1 MRESNRLPRRP
12 SRSQRPRANRRGA
25 SGLWH
30 MLDIQY
36 SPHPSLP
43 CLGEVDQSAR
53 PRREGPEL
61 KATCKPEARFAIT
74 PTLALAL
81 LLLLPGLGCTGKQ
94 PGADVMATVNG
105 RQITRTEVEKYYS
118 NQTADAPQKPSQ
130 EQADSLR
137 LSILRELIDNEILMQ
152 RAEKLGLLATDE
164 EINSKLAAIKA
175 PYTQEEF
182 DKRLKDRNLTLD
194 DFKRDLR
201 RSLTIEKVLNKE
213 VTSKI
218 NISDEDIT
226 SYYEQHKA
234 EFNLIEPQYHL
245 AQILVTTQPNP
256 QVKNVKAQNEGD
268 ARKKI
273 QMISNRLDSGE
284 DFATVAMNFSE
295 QPETSQNGGDLGF
308 VPETSLKTD
317 RIAYEAVNKLKPG
330 QFTAVLV
337 VADPNSHQIYG
348 YRIVKLISKE
358 AAGQRELKD
367 PRVQQAIREQLRDRR
382 EQLLK
387 AAYYES
393 VRDKATVQNYF
404 ADDILKKA
412 GTMK

>member
-1 MRESNRLPRRP
+1 MKAIRKH
-12 SRSQRPRANRRGA
+12 RASLA
-25 SGLWH
+25 IAAGL
-30 MLDIQY
+30 
-36 SPHPSLP
+36 S
-43 CLGEVDQSAR
+43 
-53 PRREGPEL
+53 
-61 KATCKPEARFAIT
+61 
-74 PTLALAL
+74 LALVL
-81 LLLLPGLGCTGKQ
+81 LFSSLGCTGKQ
-94 PGADVMATVNG
+94 EGADVMATVNG
-105 RQITRTEVEKYYS
+105 RKITRTEVEKYYN

-137 LSILRELIDNEILMQ
+137 LSILKELVDQEILMQ
-152 RAEKLGLLATDE
+152 RAEKMGLLATDE
-164 EINSKLAAIKA
+164 EINSKLAEIKA

-182 DKRLKDRNLTLD
+182 DKRLKERNLTLD

-201 RSLTIEKVLNKE
+201 RSITIEKVLNKE

-226 SYYEQHKA
+226 RYYEQHKA

-256 QVKNVKAQNEGD
+256 QVKNVKAQNEAD

-273 QMISNRLDSGE
+273 QMIANRLDSGE

-308 VPETSLKTD
+308 VPESSLKTD
-317 RIAYEAVNKLKPG
+317 RIAYEAVNKLRPG

-348 YRIVKLISKE
+348 FRIVKLISKE

-393 VRDKATVQNYF
+393 VRDKTTVQNYF
-404 ADDILKKA
+404 AEDILKKA

>member
-1 MRESNRLPRRP
+1 VRIVRFRRDWTYAAGRLVD
-12 SRSQRPRANRRGA
+12 RSHHA
-25 SGLWH
+25 S
-30 MLDIQY
+30 Q
-36 SPHPSLP
+36 
-43 CLGEVDQSAR
+43 
-53 PRREGPEL
+53 EGPRL
-61 KATCKPEARFAIT
+61 KAIRNPLASLASAIS
-74 PTLALAL
+74 LALAVAL
-81 LLLLPGLGCTGKQ
+81 LVPGLGCTGKQ
-94 PGADVMATVNG
+94 DSADVMATVNG
-105 RQITRTEVEKYYS
+105 RKISRTEVEKYYN

-130 EQADSLR
+130 EQSDSLR

-152 RAEKLGLLATDE
+152 RAEKMGLLATDE
-164 EINSKLAAIKA
+164 EINSKLAEIKA

-201 RSLTIEKVLNKE
+201 RSITIEKVLNKE

-226 SYYEQHKA
+226 NYYNQHKA

-256 QVKNVKAQNEGD
+256 QVKNVKAQNEAD
-268 ARKKI
+268 ARKKM
-273 QMISNRLDSGE
+273 QMIENRLDSGE
-284 DFATVAMNFSE
+284 DFATVAMGYSE

-308 VPETSLKTD
+308 VPESSLKTD
-317 RIAYEAVNKLKPG
+317 RVAYEAVNKMKPG
-330 QFTAVLV
+330 QYTTVLV

-348 YRIVKLISKE
+348 FRVVKLISKE
-358 AAGQRELKD
+358 SAGQRELKD

-393 VRDKATVQNYF
+393 IRDKASVQNYF
-404 ADDILKKA
+404 ADEILKQA
-412 GTMK
+412 ATMK